1 MMIDD
6 IAQPR
11 LTISRRRASV
21 FFDCAIFFHTVSRMA
36 SAMTIHCRRR
46 EFMAALGSA
55 AVGWPLATRAQQ
67 QEMPLVALINAGS
80 ATLSESLAEAFR
92 KGLGKAGYTEGRNVT
107 IEYHWQDGD
116 LRSLPALMADLVR
129 RRVAVIATPA
139 TMSATL
145 AAKAATAT
153 IPIVFGI
160 AQDPV
165 ELGLVM
171 SYSRPGGNAT
181 GLNYLNREVD
191 AKRLDVLH
199 QLVPNAVDIAVLIDP
214 RDPPTIN
221 ETTTQSL
228 QEASHRLGL
237 QIHIINASSSAE
249 IDAAFAAIARDR
261 FDALFVPASTFF
273 LTRRAQV
280 ITLAARDGIPAS
292 YPGYQTVQAGG
303 LMSYGSDI
311 ADVFYE
317 VGNYSGMILN
327 GADPA
332 ELPVIQPT
340 RFVLAINLKAARLL
354 GITVPWVLLGLADK
368 LIE

>member
-1 MMIDD
+1 MIDD

-11 LTISRRRASV
+11 LTLSRRRASV
-21 FFDCAIFFHTVSRMA
+21 FFDCVIFFHTVSRMA
-36 SAMTIHCRRR
+36 SAMTIDCRRR

-67 QEMPLVALINAGS
+67 REKPLVALINAGS
-80 ATLSESLAEAFR
+80 ADLSESFAEAFR
-92 KGLGKAGYTEGRNVT
+92 KGLGKSGYAEGRNVT
-107 IEYHWQDGD
+107 IEYHWQDSD

-145 AAKAATAT
+145 AAKATTAT

-181 GLNYLNREVD
+181 GVNYLNREVD

-199 QLVPNAVDIAVLIDP
+199 QLLPKAVDIALLIDP
-214 RDPPTIN
+214 RDPLTIN
-221 ETTTQSL
+221 ETTTHSL
-228 QEASHRLGL
+228 QEASRRLGL
-237 QIHIINASSSAE
+237 QVHIVNAASSDE
-249 IDAAFAAIARDR
+249 IDAAFATIARER
-261 FDALFVPASTFF
+261 FDALFVPAATFF
-273 LTRRAQV
+273 LTRRAQL

-311 ADVFYE
+311 ADVFYQ
-317 VGNYSGMILN
+317 VGYYSGMILK
-327 GADPA
+327 GANPA

-354 GITVPWVLLGLADK
+354 GITVPSALLVLADK
-368 LIE
+368 VIE

>member
-1 MMIDD
+1 MATTMTIDW
-6 IAQPR
+6 
-11 LTISRRRASV
+11 RRRQ
-21 FFDCAIFFHTVSRMA
+21 
-36 SAMTIHCRRR
+36 
-46 EFMAALGSA
+46 FMAAFGTA
-55 AVGWPLATRAQQ
+55 AVGWPFATRAQQ
-67 QEMPLVALINAGS
+67 REMPLVALINARS
-80 ATLSESLAEAFR
+80 AYSSESLAEVFR
-92 KGLGKAGYTEGRNVT
+92 KGLSKSGYAEGRNVT

-116 LRSLPALMADLVR
+116 LRSMPALMADLVH

-181 GLNYLNREVD
+181 GLNYMTREVD
-191 AKRLDVLH
+191 AKRLDLLH
-199 QLVPNAVDIAVLIDP
+199 QLVPKAIHIALLIDP
-214 RDPPTIN
+214 GDPPTIN
-221 ETTTQSL
+221 ETTTRSL
-228 QEASHRLGL
+228 QEASRSLGL
-237 QIHIINASSSAE
+237 QIHVINASSSDE
-249 IDAAFAAIARDR
+249 IDAAFATIARER
-261 FDALFVPASTFF
+261 LDALFVPASTTF
-273 LTRRAQV
+273 LTRRVQI

-311 ADVFYE
+311 ADVFYQ

-327 GADPA
+327 GANPA

-340 RFVLAINLKAARLL
+340 RFVLAINLKAASRL
-354 GITVPWVLLGLADK
+354 GITVPRALLSLADK